1 MIRLIKI
8 SKSYQI
14 ENKDQPTCLVE
25 KTNIEQLKDHR
36 QYFATVEY
44 ADDQNSMDRWCI
56 HRGTSMDDDL
66 RASLLQTFLFNKHI
80 QYPS

>member
-1 MIRLIKI
+1 
-8 SKSYQI
+8 
-14 ENKDQPTCLVE
+14 
-25 KTNIEQLKDHR
+25 
-36 QYFATVEY
+36 
-44 ADDQNSMDRWCI
+44 MDRWCI